1 MRTTSAPMLTRKLK
15 AMDWQLDATETRVLG
30 ALLEKEITTPDYY
43 PLSTNAL
50 VNACNQKS
58 NREPVVSYGD
68 DTVESAL
75 QDLRDKGLAMRVTG
89 DGRVAK
95 HEQRFT
101 EKYNLGRREAALLC
115 VLMLR
120 GPQTVGELRGRSERL
135 YTFDDLEG
143 VESTLSRLADMG
155 YVKKLPR
162 RAGFKE
168 QRWAQLLAGD
178 VEEAGEEPSHAAAA
192 HDSGPADRDRI
203 AKLEADLAALRQEFD
218 EFKRKFE

>member
-1 MRTTSAPMLTRKLK
+1 MLTRKLK
-15 AMDWQLDATETRVLG
+15 AMDWQLDASETRVLG

-58 NREPVVSYGD
+58 NREPVVSYDD
-68 DTVESAL
+68 DTVEAAL
-75 QDLRDKGLAMRVTG
+75 QNLRTKGLSMRVTG

-143 VESTLSRLADMG
+143 VESTLARLAEVG

-168 QRWAQLLAGD
+168 QRWAHLLAGG
-178 VEEAGEEPSHAAAA
+178 VEEADEEPVQAAAER
-192 HDSGPADRDRI
+192 GLGDRERI

-218 EFKRKFE
+218 AFKRKFE

>member
-1 MRTTSAPMLTRKLK
+1 
-15 AMDWQLDATETRVLG
+15 MDWQLDGAETRVLG

-58 NREPVVSYGD
+58 NREPVVSYDD
-68 DTVESAL
+68 DTVEDAL
-75 QDLRDKGLAMRVTG
+75 ENLRTKGLTMRVTG
-89 DGRVAK
+89 EGRVAK

-135 YTFDDLEG
+135 HNFDDLES
-143 VESTLSRLADMG
+143 VESTLVRLAEMG

-162 RAGFKE
+162 RTGYKE
-168 QRWAQLLAGD
+168 QRWAHLLAGD
-178 VEEAGEEPSHAAAA
+178 VEEVGEEAAPAA
-192 HDSGPADRDRI
+192 ERGPADRDRI
-203 AKLEADLAALRQEFD
+203 AKLEADFAALRQEFAVLRQ
-218 EFKRKFE
+218 EFEDFRRKFE

>member
-1 MRTTSAPMLTRKLK
+1 MRATSAHIVTRKLET
-15 AMDWQLDATETRVLG
+15 MDWQLDAAETRVLG

-43 PLSTNAL
+43 PLSVNAL

-58 NREPVVSYGD
+58 NREPVVSYGE
-68 DTVESAL
+68 DTVEEAL
-75 QDLRDKGLAMRVTG
+75 QNLRTKGLSMRVTG

-101 EKYNLGRREAALLC
+101 EKFNLGRREAALLC

-135 YTFDDLEG
+135 HNFDDLES
-143 VESTLSRLADMG
+143 VETTLSHLAQME
-155 YVKKLPR
+155 YVKKLPK

-168 QRWAQLLAGD
+168 QRWAHLLAGD
-178 VEEAGEEPSHAAAA
+178 VEEVGEEAP
-192 HDSGPADRDRI
+192 PASDRGLNDRDRI
-203 AKLEADLAALRQEFD
+203 AKLEADFAALRQEFE
-218 EFKRKFE
+218 EFRRRFE

>member
-1 MRTTSAPMLTRKLK
+1 
-15 AMDWQLDATETRVLG
+15 MDWQLDAPETRVLG
-30 ALLEKEITTPDYY
+30 ALMEKEITTPDYY

-58 NREPVVSYGD
+58 NREPVVSYDD
-68 DTVESAL
+68 DTVEEAL
-75 QDLRDKGLAMRVTG
+75 QSLRDKGMAMRVTG

-101 EKYNLGRREAALLC
+101 EKFNLGRREAAILC

-120 GPQTVGELRGRSERL
+120 GPQTVGELRGRTERL

-143 VESTLSRLADMG
+143 VESTLSRLAEME

-168 QRWAQLLAGD
+168 QRWAHLLAGD
-178 VEEAGEEPSHAAAA
+178 VEEVGEPPAAAVERA
-192 HDSGPADRDRI
+192 SSDRDRI
-203 AKLEADLAALRQEFD
+203 AKLESDFAALKQEFD
-218 EFKRKFE
+218 DFRRRFE

>member
-1 MRTTSAPMLTRKLK
+1 
-15 AMDWQLDATETRVLG
+15 MDWQLDAAETRVLG

-58 NREPVVSYGD
+58 NREPVVSYDD
-68 DTVESAL
+68 DTVEEAL
-75 QDLRDKGLAMRVTG
+75 QNLRAKGLAMRVTG
-89 DGRVAK
+89 EGRVAK

-135 YTFDDLEG
+135 HNFDDLES
-143 VESTLSRLADMG
+143 VESTLVRLAEMG

-162 RAGFKE
+162 RAGYKE
-168 QRWAQLLAGD
+168 QRWAHLLAGD
-178 VEEAGEEPSHAAAA
+178 VEEVGEEAAPAA
-192 HDSGPADRDRI
+192 ERGPGDRDRI
-203 AKLEADLAALRQEFD
+203 AKLETDFAALRQEFAVLRQ
-218 EFKRKFE
+218 EFEDFRRKFE

>member
-1 MRTTSAPMLTRKLK
+1 
-15 AMDWQLDATETRVLG
+15 MDWQLDAAETRVLG
-30 ALLEKEITTPDYY
+30 SLLEKEVTTPDYY

-50 VNACNQKS
+50 LNACNQKS
-58 NREPVVSYGD
+58 NREPVVSYD
-68 DTVESAL
+68 EDTVESAL
-75 QDLRDKGLAMRVTG
+75 SGLRAKALVMRVTG

-120 GPQTVGELRGRSERL
+120 GPQTPGELRGRSERL
-135 YTFDDLEG
+135 YSFEDLDG
-143 VESTLSRLADMG
+143 VESTLERLAEMG

-168 QRWAQLLAGD
+168 QRWAQLLSGD
-178 VEEAGEEPSHAAAA
+178 VEEVGEAEPPPA
-192 HDSGPADRDRI
+192 DRGPADRDRL
-203 AKLEADLAALRQEFD
+203 ARLEADFAALRAEFE
-218 EFKRKFE
+218 EFRRRFE

>member
-1 MRTTSAPMLTRKLK
+1 
-15 AMDWQLDATETRVLG
+15 MDWQLDAAEARVLG
-30 ALLEKEITTPDYY
+30 ALMEKEITTPDYY

-58 NREPVVSYGD
+58 NREPVVSYDD
-68 DTVESAL
+68 DTVEEAL
-75 QDLRDKGLAMRVTG
+75 QNLRDKGLAMRVTG

-101 EKYNLGRREAALLC
+101 EKFNLGRREAALLC

-135 YTFDDLEG
+135 YTFDDLES
-143 VESTLSRLADMG
+143 VEATLERLAGME

-168 QRWAQLLAGD
+168 QRWAHLLAGD
-178 VEEAGEEPSHAAAA
+178 VEEMGEPAPPAAE
-192 HDSGPADRDRI
+192 HGPTDRDRI
-203 AKLEADLAALRQEFD
+203 AKLEADLAALKQEFE
-218 EFKRKFE
+218 EFRQKFQ

>member
-1 MRTTSAPMLTRKLK
+1 
-15 AMDWQLDATETRVLG
+15 MDWQLDAPETRVLG

-58 NREPVVSYGD
+58 NREPVVSYDD
-68 DTVESAL
+68 DTVEDAL
-75 QDLRDKGLAMRVTG
+75 QALREKGLSMRVTG

-101 EKYNLGRREAALLC
+101 EKFNLGRREAAILC

-120 GPQTVGELRGRSERL
+120 GPQTVGELRGRTERL
-135 YTFDDLEG
+135 YTFDDLEA
-143 VESTLSRLADMG
+143 VESTLSRLAEME

-162 RAGFKE
+162 RTGYKE
-168 QRWAQLLAGD
+168 QRWAHLLAGD
-178 VEEAGEEPSHAAAA
+178 VEEVGEAPAAVAERG
-192 HDSGPADRDRI
+192 SSDRDRI
-203 AKLEADLAALRQEFD
+203 ARLESDFAALKQEFD
-218 EFKRKFE
+218 DFRRKFE

>member
-1 MRTTSAPMLTRKLK
+1 VRTTSAHIVTRKLK
-15 AMDWQLDATETRVLG
+15 NMDWQLDAPETRVLG

-58 NREPVVSYGD
+58 NREPVVSYD
-68 DTVESAL
+68 EDTVEEAL
-75 QDLRDKGLAMRVTG
+75 HNLRDKGLAMRVTG

-101 EKYNLGRREAALLC
+101 EKFNLGRREAALLC

-135 YTFDDLEG
+135 YTFDDLEA
-143 VESTLSRLADMG
+143 VEATLTRLAEMEF
-155 YVKKLPR
+155 VKKLPR
-162 RAGFKE
+162 RTGFKE
-168 QRWAQLLAGD
+168 QRWAQLLAGN
-178 VEEAGEEPSHAAAA
+178 VEEAEEAAAPVERGA
-192 HDSGPADRDRI
+192 NDRERI
-203 AKLEADLAALRQEFD
+203 AKLETDFAALRQEFE
-218 EFKRKFE
+218 EFRRKFE